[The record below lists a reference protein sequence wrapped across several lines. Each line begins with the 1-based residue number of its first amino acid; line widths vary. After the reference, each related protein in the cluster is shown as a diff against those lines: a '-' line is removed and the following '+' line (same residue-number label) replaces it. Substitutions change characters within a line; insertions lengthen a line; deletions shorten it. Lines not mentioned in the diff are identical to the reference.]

1 MASVR
6 LGKDGLGCM
15 ITRLIYLSIFAVCDV
30 LASAALADATWITVW
45 EKASPITPG
54 TIGAQLRMDRESS
67 QVDVRSIVRSKGVAY
82 FRWRYYVSSKGD
94 LLCKVDSRVCDGSG
108 EAVNCDQYKFL
119 RGNKWLPL
127 ESKYANAAFMSA
139 AQFAC
144 KF

>member
-1 MASVR
+1 MSVR
-6 LGKDGLGCM
+6 LRKDGLGCM

-67 QVDVRSIVRSKGVAY
+67 QVDVRSIVRSKGVTY
-82 FRWRYYVSSKGD
+82 FRWRYYVTSKGD

-108 EAVNCDQYKFL
+108 VTVNCDQNKFL
-119 RGNKWLPL
+119 RENKWQPL
-127 ESKYANAAFMSA
+127 ESKYANVAFMSA